1 MTDGAV
7 VAAPGVTTV
16 VVAPEVASC
25 ATAVGYGAVVFA
37 ITAIFLPKSAD
48 ADSPD
53 TRSFPVIAESSAAA
67 SATVWPMAPI
77 ESCEVATGSTP
88 SWLTVPTVGLIATTP
103 ALPAGAISCA
113 VWFEVSRPPESGARP
128 AETAAEE
135 PAEEPPRLLLVSD
148 GSSAWPPR
156 DE

>member
-7 VAAPGVTTV
+7 VAAPGVTTL

-37 ITAIFLPKSAD
+37 MTAIFLPDSAD
-48 ADSPD
+48 ADRPD
-53 TRSFPVIAESSAAA
+53 TRSLPVIADSSAAA

-77 ESCEVATGSTP
+77 ESCELATARTP

-113 VWFEVSRPPESGARP
+113 ASVEGSMPTGSRGKP

-135 PAEEPPRLLLVSD
+135 PADEPPMLLLVSE
-148 GSSAWPPR
+148 GSSTWPPR